1 MSAADIQAQLTT
13 RSFDIWPFTL
23 LVYDYLLTLD
33 WEVSRYWGP
42 AFTLTA
48 PNVLFFANRYGTLL
62 GNIPVIFPYAWSS
75 ETLAGK
81 LKTCQNLQSYH
92 RYFIVATQVL
102 IGVMLILR
110 TYALYERSKYVL
122 VLMLTVGAGAVGIG
136 IWSVTM
142 GSSNDSSDDLYTGCE
157 FKTSRSDANSLAV
170 AWIGLTVMDSTIFL
184 LTLYK
189 VFRRRRSNG
198 PELFTVL
205 LRDGSLY
212 FGVMVM
218 SNLANILTLVIDN
231 NPYSRASVTT
241 FTNVISSIMITR
253 LMLNLRDPALTHMS
267 GRLPQSTRTAGTV
280 VGGSPMLDTNLE
292 LEVL

>member
-13 RSFDIWPFTL
+13 RSFDIWPFAL
-23 LVYDYLLTLD
+23 LVYEYLLTLD

-62 GNIPVIFPYAWSS
+62 GNIPVILPYAWSS
-75 ETLAGK
+75 ETLTGK
-81 LKTCQNLQSYH
+81 LKTCQNLESYH
-92 RYFIVATQVL
+92 QYFIVATQVL
-102 IGVMLILR
+102 VGVMLILR

-122 VLMLTVGAGAVGIG
+122 ALMLAVAAGTLGIG
-136 IWSVTM
+136 IWSVIT
-142 GSSNDSSDDLYTGCE
+142 STSDDSGDDLYAGCN
-157 FKTSRSDANSLAV
+157 FKTSRSEANSLAV
-170 AWIGLTVMDSTIFL
+170 AWGALTVLDSTIFL

-189 VFRRRRSNG
+189 VFRRRRSDG
-198 PELFTVL
+198 SDLLIVL

-231 NPYSRASVTT
+231 NPYSRDSVTT
-241 FTNVISSIMITR
+241 FTNVISSIMMSR

-280 VGGSPMLDTNLE
+280 VGGSPVLDTNLE
-292 LEVL
+292 LEFL